1 MAPRLFKPFS
11 PGDVS
16 YARKE
21 QGAGLGLAVAK
32 RIVEQAGGEIGF
44 ESTPGEGALFWFTL
58 PVSGQAGM
66 AATAEPVRRNAQRGA
81 AWLVA
86 ADFHAGGQCRDVASP
101 ICWSRSATG
110 W

>member
-1 MAPRLFKPFS
+1 MRRASRWCGFPSPTPGTGVAPEVAHLLFKPFS
-11 PGDVS
+11 PGDSS

-58 PVSGQAGM
+58 PVSGQTGIG
-66 AATAEPVRRNAQRGA
+66 ATARIRPPRRRWWRRTA
-81 AWLVA
+81 
-86 ADFHAGGQCRDVASP
+86 CRS
-101 ICWSRSATG
+101 
-110 W
+110 